1 MDEVT
6 EHEVLYRFGWMQY
19 NPTWRK
25 EYELIQRL
33 FTENQTLRK
42 QIKALTTNESTQR
55 IPELDMR

>member
-1 MDEVT
+1 
-6 EHEVLYRFGWMQY
+6 MQY